1 MAFYSLSEISLVLI
15 TFRCISTKY
24 LRKINIL
31 LSLIAG
37 LINKNSY
44 GQNSVIIC
52 QELCYLTD
60 FIISIVNNTEY
71 IINLLVCI
79 LLFLLSSW
87 FCNIFEWKELLLIQL
102 WWRVKEHFL
111 VAHTRT
117 LWNECYVIG
126 FCFCLFINSFIH

>member
-71 IINLLVCI
+71 IINLLFFI

-87 FCNIFEWKELLLIQL
+87 FCNIFEWKELLPIQL

-117 LWNECYVIG
+117 LWNKCYAIG